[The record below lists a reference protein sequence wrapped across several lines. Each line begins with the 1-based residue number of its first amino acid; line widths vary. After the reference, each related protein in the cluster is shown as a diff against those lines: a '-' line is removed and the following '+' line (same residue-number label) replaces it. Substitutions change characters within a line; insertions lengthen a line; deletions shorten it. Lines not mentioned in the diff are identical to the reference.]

1 MKDFIHEWGPLMIAV
16 AAFIVLYNIVKSDSV
31 ASTIL
36 TSILGAFNKVTNMV
50 Q

>member
-16 AAFIVLYNIVKSDSV
+16 AVFIVLYGIVNGEAV
-31 ASTIL
+31 ANTIS
-36 TSILGAFNKVTNMV
+36 TSILGAFDKVTNMV